1 MRHRIIFVTVQKLV
15 PVSAKGQV
23 VISAQMRKKFKI
35 GRAVIVRDE
44 ESRMLVELSA
54 SIDESFGVDGDEMP
68 DVARKI
74 SRERRTEAV
83 KPYFVSALLGMEF
96 HSRSNSWSCNST
108 MILFVVQT
116 PLSAP

>member
-1 MRHRIIFVTVQKLV
+1 VRHRIIFITVQKLV

-23 VISAQMRKKFKI
+23 VISAQMRGKI
-35 GRAVIVRDE
+35 VRVVIVKDE
-44 ESRMLVELSA
+44 GSRILVEPSA

-83 KPYFVSALLGMEF
+83 KPYFVRVLCWG
-96 HSRSNSWSCNST
+96 WNST
-108 MILFVVQT
+108 LGRRAGHAIL
-116 PLSAP
+116 P